1 MKTKKILGAALLTT
15 GLIMSSV
22 SAVSADESATPNPSQ
37 SKSASSAEL
46 LAYKTALLKFRIAL
60 TVNQINYR
68 IALEKYWADWQ
79 ATLDKYEAPY
89 RAAMEQFR
97 TLQTAYVAK
106 ATPLVNARKTAINIA
121 DNAFLAAQ
129 AAATTDA
136 QLELALK
143 NHATAIAAAH
153 ATFKS
158 AITALGAAPV
168 KPIKPAELTR
178 PPLPAK
184 PSNPVKPLAPTKPA
198 KETKSA
204 KPSKEKVQK
213 N

>member
-1 MKTKKILGAALLTT
+1 MKTKKIIGAALLTT
-15 GLIMSSV
+15 GLVMSSV

-37 SKSASSAEL
+37 SHSASSANL
-46 LAYKTALLKFRIAL
+46 LAYKTALLKFRVAL

-68 IALEKYWADWQ
+68 IALEKYWTDWK

-89 RAAMEQFR
+89 RAAVEQYR
-97 TLQTAYVAK
+97 TLQAAYLAK
-106 ATPLVNARKTAINIA
+106 VTPLVNARKTAIDIA

-143 NHATAIAAAH
+143 NHATAIATAR

-158 AITALGAAPV
+158 AVTALGAAPV
-168 KPIKPAELTR
+168 KPVKPAELTR
-178 PPLPAK
+178 PPLPVK
-184 PSNPVKPLAPTKPA
+184 PSNPVKPLAPTKPV
-198 KETKSA
+198 KQ
-204 KPSKEKVQK
+204 PKEKVQK
-213 N
+213 TK